1 MTQNQ
6 PEPQPVPD
14 DVAVPEGGFPGDQP
28 AGDSEEFIP
37 APVGEQGNGELVEG
51 EPGPEHIDPPQPT
64 ENVGDDAAVDEHGNE
79 RS

>member
-6 PEPQPVPD
+6 PEPQPVTDPTQVQ
-14 DVAVPEGGFPGDQP
+14 DVEQQDA
-28 AGDSEEFIP
+28 ATEEFIP